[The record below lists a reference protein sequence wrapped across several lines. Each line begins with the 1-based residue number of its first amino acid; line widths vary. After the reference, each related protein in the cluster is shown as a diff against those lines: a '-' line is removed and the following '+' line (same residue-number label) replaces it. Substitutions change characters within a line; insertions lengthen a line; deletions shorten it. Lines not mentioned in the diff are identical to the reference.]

1 MAITVP
7 NTHKEGELEY
17 GSQLVIERPKTSM
30 EHLILF
36 LLIFGFIFMF
46 ACFWAI
52 ESILWNRVVYS
63 TGSQWQNTQPIYLS
77 TPLEELQSKLI
88 ANYIGLVFGVILMV
102 IAFAL
107 LSYRI
112 ILKKNW
118 NDKSK
123 NPLIVLIICSGVV
136 SILGFWLKGSILTI
150 VTFPSIRDGQSGSE
164 WINDIASFSN
174 SIALFGMIIGILFFV
189 IFVICSILLFL
200 YREKEEVVIKEDFSL
215 KKFFLGIIQNIPFY
229 IILLLYLF
237 FTLIPVYLAL
247 KVSISTVSDLS
258 AEINPSD
265 PFFALIQNYSSVLF
279 TVSLDEPAFS
289 SAFMNSIIIGIGT
302 GILGLSVSLTAAY
315 ALARID
321 FGGNK
326 FITSIILATQMF
338 PGLILLIP
346 QYVIWTNLGLLERDV
361 VVFGLLLASASGATA
376 YCTWMMK
383 GYFETIPIDI
393 EEAAY
398 IDGAG
403 RFATFVKIAIPLAK
417 AGIVAVLVFTFITSW
432 QEFVLART
440 FIGETD
446 PRATLPLL
454 FYNYQNTAAPDA
466 PVFYELLA
474 PYAVIVALPIVIF
487 FMLLQKQLAA
497 GAVAGG
503 VK

>member
-1 MAITVP
+1 V
-7 NTHKEGELEY
+7 
-17 GSQLVIERPKTSM
+17 
-30 EHLILF
+30 
-36 LLIFGFIFMF
+36 
-46 ACFWAI
+46 
-52 ESILWNRVVYS
+52 
-63 TGSQWQNTQPIYLS
+63 
-77 TPLEELQSKLI
+77 
-88 ANYIGLVFGVILMV
+88 
-102 IAFAL
+102 
-107 LSYRI
+107 
-112 ILKKNW
+112 
-118 NDKSK
+118 
-123 NPLIVLIICSGVV
+123 
-136 SILGFWLKGSILTI
+136 
-150 VTFPSIRDGQSGSE
+150 
-164 WINDIASFSN
+164 
-174 SIALFGMIIGILFFV
+174 
-189 IFVICSILLFL
+189 
-200 YREKEEVVIKEDFSL
+200 FSL
-215 KKFFLGIIQNIPFY
+215 KKFILGIFQNIPFY
-229 IILLLYLF
+229 IILLLYLL
-237 FTLIPVYLAL
+237 FTLIPVYLAI

-258 AEINPSD
+258 LQINPTE

-302 GILGLSVSLTAAY
+302 GVLGLSVSLTAAY

-326 FITSIILATQMF
+326 FITSLILATQMF

-346 QYVIWTNLGLLERDV
+346 QYVIWTNLGLLERDL
-361 VVFGLLLASASGATA
+361 VVFGLLLASASGAAA

-403 RFATFVKIAIPLAK
+403 RFATFIKIAIPLAK

-454 FYNYQNTAAPDA
+454 FYNYQNTAVPAA